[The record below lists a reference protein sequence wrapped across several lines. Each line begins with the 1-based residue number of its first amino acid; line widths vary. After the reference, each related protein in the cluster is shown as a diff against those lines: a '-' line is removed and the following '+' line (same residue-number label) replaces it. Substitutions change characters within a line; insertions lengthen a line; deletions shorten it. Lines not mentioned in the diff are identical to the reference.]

1 MAKKKGTVVIEHVPE
16 DQLELVTSSKRV
28 AKDGSK
34 RGLSRRKKVKEQ
46 LLDTIR
52 AAIVADGGGEG
63 WDPVVMMS
71 VIAHRAFS
79 GYPAVDDDGN
89 PVIDEVTGAQLMVP
103 PNPELALVAGAKVA
117 PFLHGHVKPREAGDE
132 DNRGGDPEEKKE
144 LVLTALENMG
154 VKVNRDE

>member
-1 MAKKKGTVVIEHVPE
+1 MVKKQGTKVVGDLPPDSV
-16 DQLELVTSSKRV
+16 ELVTSNKRV

-34 RGLSRRKKVKEQ
+34 RGLSRRKHVKEQ

-52 AAIVADGGGEG
+52 AAIVADGGGDG

-79 GYPAVDDDGN
+79 GYPAVDDNGN
-89 PVIDEVTGAQLMVP
+89 PVIDEVTGVQLMVP

-117 PFLHGHVKPREAGDE
+117 PFLHGHVKPREIGD
-132 DNRGGDPEEKKE
+132 DDRGGDPDEKKE

-154 VKVNRDE
+154 VKVNRDG